1 MNIEGRNPVLET
13 LRSDNAKFIKEVYI
27 KDHVK
32 KDEKLFEIIKLAK
45 KRKIKLRFVRQEF
58 LNKISETGKHQSVI
72 AIRGSLPNISLK
84 ELLLMA
90 NESKEDVFLI
100 YIREAFNEFN
110 IGSIIR
116 TAECAGASA
125 VVLAPKTKVS
135 PQVIRAAMGA
145 SEHMAIIHESVFN
158 AIKLCKDNAVKTIA
172 VEISGEKLHFEED
185 LTGSAMLIIGG
196 EDKSI
201 SEEVVSKCDA
211 SVKIPLIGEVN
222 SLNMA
227 VAAGV
232 VMYEKLRQEYN
243 D

>member
-13 LRSDNAKFIKEVYI
+13 LRSDKSKFIREIYI

-32 KDEKLFEIIKLAK
+32 KEEKLFEIIKLAK
-45 KRKIKLRFVRQEF
+45 KYKIKVRFVRQEF

-72 AIRGSLPNISLK
+72 AIRGELPILSLK
-84 ELLLMA
+84 DIFEEKTQA
-90 NESKEDVFLI
+90 NEDVFLI
-100 YIREAFNEFN
+100 YVREAFNEYN

-116 TAECAGASA
+116 TAECAGATA

-145 SEHMAIIHESVFN
+145 SEHVQIIHESIFN
-158 AIKLCKDNAVKTIA
+158 AIKMCKSYGVSSVA
-172 VEISGEKLHFEED
+172 VEIDGEKLHFEEN
-185 LTGSAMLIIGG
+185 LTGSVMLIIGG
-196 EDKSI
+196 EDRSL
-201 SEEVVSKCDA
+201 STEVASKCDK
-211 SVKIPLIGEVN
+211 SVKIPLIGKVN

-232 VMYEKLRQEYN
+232 VMYEKLRQEMES
-243 D
+243 